1 LNISTPVR
9 NYSSSLFPLLVFFIQ
24 FKRDPFRLFPP
35 SQIVLHFAALQ
46 SPTFSP
52 SLTRWSLPPQ
62 LLRPRGTAVFPIGP
76 HTRCSFP
83 QSLRINLGHP
93 SYLFESVSQPVSRWY
108 CGFHLDI
115 RTPPPLVTSPPPAA
129 AVPGGVQPHSGQNGL
144 AGGTFLFGWFHFYL
158 AHRLSDYILIR
169 LNIFPLMFFSF
180 FEVYAYLACSFVRPW
195 VYFNFIYSEHPPQI
209 KEVGRFYHTRD
220 QLT

>member
-1 LNISTPVR
+1 
-9 NYSSSLFPLLVFFIQ
+9 
-24 FKRDPFRLFPP
+24 
-35 SQIVLHFAALQ
+35 
-46 SPTFSP
+46 
-52 SLTRWSLPPQ
+52 
-62 LLRPRGTAVFPIGP
+62 VFPIGP

-115 RTPPPLVTSPPPAA
+115 RTPPPLVTSPPPRRRRPRWSPASQWA
-129 AVPGGVQPHSGQNGL
+129 KRACRRDVSIRMVSL
-144 AGGTFLFGWFHFYL
+144 LFGTQV
-158 AHRLSDYILIR
+158 IR
-169 LNIFPLMFFSF
+169 LYFNSTKYFPFDVISF

-195 VYFNFIYSEHPPQI
+195 VYFNYIYSEHPPQI

-220 QLT
+220 QLTRLPPPHTHLSP